1 MVSALE
7 LESAEKPSSPSMMTL
22 RFFNDQRYLKDF
34 NRIKRLDE
42 ECFSEIARSL
52 GVPHGRIRCVFLPCV
67 L

>member
-1 MVSALE
+1 VENPSA
-7 LESAEKPSSPSMMTL
+7 PQMMTM

-52 GVPHGRIRCVFLPCV
+52 GVPHGRIR
-67 L
+67 